1 MTQMGV
7 QKWRF
12 ALSNPAG
19 YVNSTLAIANGMVYA
34 CSFDK
39 MVYAL
44 DVQTGVKKWEFATAN
59 IINSSPAVADGI
71 VYVKSNDACCIA
83 RPEVQQQ

>member
-1 MTQMGV
+1 MGV